1 MRRHF
6 AHIHGQVREQA
17 TLTSMGLVLARE
29 RAAMAGETTRSPT
42 DFLAAERT
50 FLAWVRTGLALMGFG
65 FVVAR
70 FGLFIQ
76 ELGLVPAG
84 AHLPPTGLSLPLGT
98 ALIALGVVVNVFC
111 GWAYVRVTQQ
121 LKRGETVYQLSS
133 SLGVLL
139 AGLLA
144 VLGVAMVVGLMSV
157 SKQRPA
163 ATDKTEGNKVSTDNG
178 IVSVPSHQ
186 SVDKTVDTLQ
196 SILRE
201 KGIKLFAL
209 VDHSGEAKAAGLQMR
224 PTKLLIFGSPKAG
237 TPLMLAAPTIAID
250 LPLKILVWED
260 TSGKAW
266 ISYNAPAYLQAR
278 HALPQDLLQPLSGVA
293 ALAGKAAE

>member
-1 MRRHF
+1 
-6 AHIHGQVREQA
+6 
-17 TLTSMGLVLARE
+17 
-29 RAAMAGETTRSPT
+29 MAGEPTRNPT

-84 AHLPPTGLSLPLGT
+84 AHLPSTGLSLPLGT
-98 ALIALGVVVNVFC
+98 ALIALGVVVNAFS
-111 GWAYVRVTQQ
+111 GWAYVQLIRR
-121 LKRGETVYQLSS
+121 LKRGETVLQLSAP
-133 SLGVLL
+133 LGVVL

-157 SKQRPA
+157 NKQPPKA
-163 ATDKTEGNKVSTDNG
+163 SGNAEETRMTPGNG
-178 IVSVPSHQ
+178 IVTVASHQ

-196 SILRE
+196 SLLRE

-209 VDHSGEAKAAGLQMR
+209 IDHSGEAKAAGLEMG

-237 TPLMLAAPTIAID
+237 TPLMIASPSIAID
-250 LPLKILVWED
+250 LPLKLLVSED
-260 TSGKAW
+260 SSGKVW

-278 HALPQDLLQPLSGVA
+278 HGLPQDLLQPLAGVA
-293 ALAGKAAE
+293 ALANKAAE

>member
-1 MRRHF
+1 
-6 AHIHGQVREQA
+6 
-17 TLTSMGLVLARE
+17 
-29 RAAMAGETTRSPT
+29 MAGEPARNPT

-84 AHLPPTGLSLPLGT
+84 AHLPAKGLSLPLGT
-98 ALIALGVVVNVFC
+98 ALIALGVVVNAVS
-111 GWAYVRVTQQ
+111 GWAYVRMIRQ
-121 LKRGETVYQLSS
+121 LKRGETVFQLSP
-133 SLGVLL
+133 SLGVVL

-144 VLGVAMVVGLMSV
+144 VVGVAMVVGLTSV
-157 SKQRPA
+157 NRQPPRPG
-163 ATDKTEGNKVSTDNG
+163 GNAEETGMTTPGNG
-178 IVSVPSHQ
+178 IVTVPSHQ
-186 SVDKTVDTLQ
+186 SVDKTVDALQ
-196 SILRE
+196 SMLRE

-209 VDHSGEAKAAGLQMR
+209 VDHSGEAKAAGLEMR

-237 TPLMLAAPTIAID
+237 TPLMVASPSVAID
-250 LPLKILVWED
+250 LPLKLLVSED
-260 TSGKAW
+260 ASGNVW

-278 HALPQDLLQPLSGVA
+278 HGLPQDLLQPIAGVA
-293 ALAGKAAE
+293 ALANKAAE

>member
-1 MRRHF
+1 
-6 AHIHGQVREQA
+6 
-17 TLTSMGLVLARE
+17 
-29 RAAMAGETTRSPT
+29 MAGEATRSPT

-76 ELGLVPAG
+76 ELGLVPTG

-98 ALIALGVVVNVFC
+98 ALIALGVVVNVFS

-144 VLGVAMVVGLMSV
+144 VLGVAMVVGLVSV
-157 SKQRPA
+157 NKQQPA
-163 ATDKTEGNKVSTDNG
+163 VTDKAEGTKVGADNG
-178 IVSVPSHQ
+178 IVTIPSHQ

-196 SILRE
+196 SMLRE
-201 KGIKLFAL
+201 KGIKVFAL

-237 TPLMLAAPTIAID
+237 TPLMLAAPSIAID
-250 LPLKILVWED
+250 LPLKLLVWED
-260 TSGKAW
+260 TSGNAW

-278 HALPQDLLQPLSGVA
+278 HGLPQDLLQPLSGVA
-293 ALAGKAAE
+293 ALASKAAE

>member
-1 MRRHF
+1 
-6 AHIHGQVREQA
+6 
-17 TLTSMGLVLARE
+17 
-29 RAAMAGETTRSPT
+29 MASEPTRNPT

-76 ELGLVPAG
+76 EFGLVPAG

-98 ALIALGVVVNVFC
+98 ALIALGVVANAFS
-111 GWAYVRVTQQ
+111 GWAYVHVIRQ
-121 LKRGETVYQLSS
+121 LKRGEPVFQLSA
-133 SLGVLL
+133 SLGVVL

-144 VLGVAMVVGLMSV
+144 ALGVAMVVGLMSV
-157 SKQRPA
+157 NKQPPRPS
-163 ATDKTEGNKVSTDNG
+163 GNAEVTRMTPDNG
-178 IVSVPSHQ
+178 IVTVPSHQ

-196 SILRE
+196 SMLRE

-209 VDHSGEAKAAGLQMR
+209 IDHSGEAKAAGLEMR

-237 TPLMLAAPTIAID
+237 TPLMLASPSIAID
-250 LPLKILVWED
+250 LPLKLLVSED
-260 TSGKAW
+260 SNGKVW

-278 HALPQDLLQPLSGVA
+278 HGLPQDLLQPLAGVA
-293 ALAGKAAE
+293 ALANKAGE